1 MRSLASKIHAKEAH
15 RAGLAMSNETS
26 VVSSQG
32 LSLAIDVFGQGDA
45 LLFAHSLGSC
55 RHQARRL
62 LAPLG
67 SDFQVILFD
76 QRGHC
81 GSTPVTDS
89 SLYDPRRMAS
99 DIGAVL
105 DHLGVEQAIVAGE
118 SMGAAT
124 ALLFAIAEP
133 KRVKHLLQIAP
144 TAADQ
149 RNPSCEMIMALADFA
164 AEYGLQAAADAV
176 ALAAMGS
183 GIPRTAAQMITSVW
197 KHHQLDSFV
206 AANRTV
212 PPWVLFDNLTPLAAL
227 RMPIGIFAWG
237 GDPSRP
243 LSLARRLA
251 SAARR
256 GHLETVD
263 SLAALAADPGLY
275 AGTIRRLL
283 RSA

>member
-1 MRSLASKIHAKEAH
+1 MSPQTTVASAE
-15 RAGLAMSNETS
+15 G
-26 VVSSQG
+26 V
-32 LSLAIDVFGQGDA
+32 SLAIDVVGRGDP

-55 RHQARRL
+55 RHQTRRL
-62 LAPLG
+62 LAPLER
-67 SDFQVILFD
+67 DFQVILFD

-81 GSTPVTDS
+81 GSTPVTDP
-89 SLYDPRRMAS
+89 SLYDPARMAS
-99 DIGAVL
+99 DIVAVL
-105 DHLGVEQAIVAGE
+105 DHVGVEQAIVAGE

-124 ALLFAIAEP
+124 ALLFAISAP

-149 RNPSCEMIMALADFA
+149 RNPSCEMIMALADFTA
-164 AEYGLQAAADAV
+164 AYGLQAAADAV

-183 GIPRTAAQMITSVW
+183 GIPRSAAQMITSLW
-197 KHHQLDSFV
+197 THHQLDSFV

-212 PPWVLFDNLTPLAAL
+212 PSWVLFDNLAPVAAL
-227 RMPIGIFAWG
+227 RMPIGVFAWG
-237 GDPSRP
+237 GDPTRP
-243 LSLARRLA
+243 ISLARRLA

-275 AGTIRRLL
+275 AGAIRRLL
-283 RSA
+283 ESA

>member
-1 MRSLASKIHAKEAH
+1 
-15 RAGLAMSNETS
+15 MSNETS